1 MKTMKT
7 ILKNITDN
15 REAQGQAD
23 ELMTQALV
31 AVETAQ
37 YDKAYQLSEQVIS
50 LSESV
55 EQRLAAM
62 TILTLCIKKNQ
73 AETTRVLDI
82 AYDQINKNLKN
93 IEQDIA
99 TGKAILAKVGAAK

>member
-1 MKTMKT
+1 MKT

-62 TILTLCIKKNQ
+62 TILTLCIKKSQ
-73 AETTRVLDI
+73 AETTRVLDLVY
-82 AYDQINKNLKN
+82 AQINQNLKN
-93 IEQDIA
+93 VEQDIEE
-99 TGKAILAKVGAAK
+99 GKAILAKVGAAK

>member
-1 MKTMKT
+1 MKNMKT
-7 ILKNITDN
+7 IFNNIKEN
-15 REAQGQAD
+15 RNAQNQAD

-37 YDKAYQLSEQVIS
+37 YDEAYQLSEQVIL

-62 TILTLCIKKNQ
+62 TILTLCIQQNQ
-73 AETTRVLDI
+73 EETTRVLNI
-82 AYDQINKNLKN
+82 AYDQINQNLKGV
-93 IEQDIA
+93 EQDIK
-99 TGKAILAKVGAAK
+99 TGKAILAKVGALS

>member
-1 MKTMKT
+1 MQT
-7 ILKNITDN
+7 IFKNITAN
-15 REAQGQAD
+15 KNAQDQAD
-23 ELMTQALV
+23 NLMTQALV

-37 YDKAYQLSEQVIS
+37 YDQSYKLAYQVIN

-55 EQRLAAM
+55 EQRLAAV
-62 TILTLCIKKNQ
+62 TILGLCIKKSQ

-82 AYDQINKNLKN
+82 AYNQINKNLKN

-99 TGKAILAKVGAAK
+99 AGKAILSKVGAAK